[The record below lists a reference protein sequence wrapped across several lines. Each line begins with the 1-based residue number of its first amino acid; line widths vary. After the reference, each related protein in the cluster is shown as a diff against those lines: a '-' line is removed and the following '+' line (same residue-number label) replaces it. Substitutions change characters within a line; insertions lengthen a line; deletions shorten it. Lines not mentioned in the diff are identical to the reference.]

1 LLDEPQGGVYIGVF
15 LKDFA
20 MSQDAFSPMFSIDV
34 SASPGSSGNRLTVDA
49 SELMVTLLRQILA
62 CQEKQVKLLEEISA
76 HVGHNLRQRHA
87 ELTQWKEQHPEISQ
101 ACRQAAETLAKVQ
114 AQYIQN
120 ITSDVYDSEDSLLE
134 SDYMLG
140 EFVDKYGPRLA
151 HLSGVL
157 QMLAQ
162 LSSNPPAQPTEAAGS

>member
-1 LLDEPQGGVYIGVF
+1 MVVVVKIAGIPWFNALEKGVVKGGG
-15 LKDFA
+15 DFKINAA
-20 MSQDAFSPMFSIDV
+20 MVGPA
-34 SASPGSSGNRLTVDA
+34 NVDPA
-49 SELMVTLLRQILA
+49 Q
-62 CQEKQVKLLEEISA
+62 QVKLLEEISS
-76 HVGHNLRQRHA
+76 HVSHNLRQRHA

-114 AQYIQN
+114 AQYVQN
-120 ITSDVYDSEDSLLE
+120 ITDEVYDGEEGLLH

-162 LSSNPPAQPTEAAGS
+162 LSSNPPAAPQESAGS

>member
-1 LLDEPQGGVYIGVF
+1 
-15 LKDFA
+15 

-49 SELMVTLLRQILA
+49 RELMVTVLRQILA
-62 CQEKQVKLLEEISA
+62 CQEKQVKLLEEISS
-76 HVGHNLRQRHA
+76 HVSHNLRQRHA

-101 ACRQAAETLAKVQ
+101 A
-114 AQYIQN
+114 QYVQN
-120 ITSDVYDSEDSLLE
+120 ITNDVYDGEEALLH

-162 LSSNPPAQPTEAAGS
+162 LSSPAPAPAQESAGS

>member
-1 LLDEPQGGVYIGVF
+1 
-15 LKDFA
+15 

-34 SASPGSSGNRLTVDA
+34 SASPGSSGSQLTVDA
-49 SELMVTLLRQILA
+49 NELMVTVLRQILA

-120 ITSDVYDSEDSLLE
+120 ITSDVYDSEESLLE

-162 LSSNPPAQPTEAAGS
+162 LSSNPPPQPAEAAGS